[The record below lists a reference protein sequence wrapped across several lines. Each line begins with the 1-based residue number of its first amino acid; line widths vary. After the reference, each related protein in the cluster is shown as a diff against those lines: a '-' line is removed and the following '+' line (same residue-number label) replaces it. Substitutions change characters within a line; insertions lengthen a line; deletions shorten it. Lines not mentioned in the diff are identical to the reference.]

1 MRGSL
6 APARFRGTSRIEE
19 NGFTTA
25 LARGMPA
32 TQQLQQENRERA
44 SASRSRR
51 GRRPHRVQPASF
63 SFALARCSQLSILF
77 SRLMLWSYG
86 RFHRPLKSGGPTLFR
101 PSLKVQRD
109 GAHYLPPILLLG
121 VLNARR
127 SIRVRARK
135 TDPAYLAG
143 IGRPF
148 GGLLH
153 LSRSA
158 NDARYREIFDVNEVR
173 VASASAI
180 ASLRGLERSISRLG
194 RRTTRP
200 QPPGSG
206 ARAALLARRGGAV
219 PTSDFLSAPI

>member
-32 TQQLQQENRERA
+32 TQQLQQENRER
-44 SASRSRR
+44 ASRSRR

-180 ASLRGLERSISRLG
+180 ASLRGLEGSISKLG
-194 RRTTRP
+194 RRTTRS